1 MGGIAMSNRNPKVD
15 EWFAHYDNPQKALV
29 QCVREVILD
38 TDERVAEDIK
48 WQAPTFLYK
57 GNIASFFPKAKK
69 NVSLMFH
76 HGASLDD
83 PQGLLEGEGDTSRV
97 ARFVD
102 DSDLTAKEEALRGL
116 IRAWIAARDH

>member
-1 MGGIAMSNRNPKVD
+1 MSNRNPKVD

-29 QCVREVILD
+29 QRVREVILD

-83 PQGLLEGEGDTSRV
+83 PHGLLESEGDTSRV

-102 DSDLTAKEEALRGL
+102 DSDLTAKEEALRSL
-116 IRAWIAARDH
+116 IRAWIAAREH